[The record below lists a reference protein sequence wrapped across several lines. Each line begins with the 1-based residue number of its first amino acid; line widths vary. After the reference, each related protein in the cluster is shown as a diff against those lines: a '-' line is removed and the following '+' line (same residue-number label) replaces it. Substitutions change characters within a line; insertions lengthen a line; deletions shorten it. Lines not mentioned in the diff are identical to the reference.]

1 MAKNILIIEDDK
13 FLRKLIDKKLTE
25 EGLGVSKVANGK
37 EGLKTAKEKKPDLIL
52 LDLVLPGMN
61 GFEVLSQL
69 KKDSEESIRK
79 IPVIVLSNLGQKEE
93 VEKGMNLGAADYLVK
108 ARFTL
113 EEIIEK
119 INTILK

>member
-13 FLRKLIDKKLTE
+13 FLRKLIEKKLTE
-25 EGLGVSKVANGK
+25 ENLGILKATDGK
-37 EGLKTAKEKKPDLIL
+37 EGLKMAKEEKPDLIL
-52 LDLVLPGMN
+52 LDLVLPSMN

-69 KKDSEESIRK
+69 KKDSEESIRE

-93 VEKGMNLGAADYLVK
+93 VEKGMNLGATDYLVK